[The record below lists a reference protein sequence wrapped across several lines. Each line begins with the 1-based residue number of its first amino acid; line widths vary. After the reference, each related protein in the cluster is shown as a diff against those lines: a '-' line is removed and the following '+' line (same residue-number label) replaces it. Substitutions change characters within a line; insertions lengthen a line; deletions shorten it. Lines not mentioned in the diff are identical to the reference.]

1 MNLSVGHITYAN
13 CAPFFH
19 YLDSSGFSGRIVP
32 GVPSH
37 LNRLLAEGE
46 IDISPSSSFEYARG
60 WRQYLLLPGQS
71 ISSRGPV
78 QSVLLFSSRPL
89 EELAGEKIA
98 LTGES
103 ATSVNLLYV
112 LLREFLQT
120 EDVDFH
126 VPQSSS
132 LEGIIAGGGTGLLI
146 GDRALKA
153 ALNPS
158 ASRYVFDLGELWYR
172 FTGLPFVF
180 ALWIL
185 RRESALDKPDE
196 IHSLREQLTAS
207 RRKAFASLEELA
219 GRSPERFW
227 IDEKKLVD
235 YWRCMDYDLKDEHL
249 KGLEL
254 FFRLLVKYGR
264 LPEMPEIRFFGEDN
278 LINNGN

>member
-19 YLDSSGFSGRIVP
+19 FLGQSGFSGRIVP
-32 GVPSH
+32 GVPSE
-37 LNRLLAEGE
+37 LNRLLADGE
-46 IDISPSSSFEYARG
+46 IDVSPSSSFEYARG

-78 QSVLLFSSRPL
+78 QSVLLFSSRSL
-89 EELAGEKIA
+89 EDLAGEKIS

-112 LLREFLQT
+112 LLREFIQT
-120 EDVDFH
+120 EEVDFH

-132 LEGIIAGGGTGLLI
+132 LESIIAEGGTGLLI

-153 ALNPS
+153 AMNPS
-158 ASRYVFDLGELWYR
+158 ISRHIFDLGELWYR

-185 RRESALDKPDE
+185 RRESALNKPDE
-196 IHSLREQLTAS
+196 IRRLLDQLSDS
-207 RRKAFASLEELA
+207 RRKAFASLHELA
-219 GRSPERFW
+219 SHSSERLW
-227 IDEKKLVD
+227 MDEKKLVD
-235 YWRCMDYDLKDEHL
+235 YWRCMSYDLGEDHL

-264 LPEMPEIRFFGEDN
+264 LPEMPEIRFFGQE
-278 LINNGN
+278 